1 MIERSPRDV
10 CSSLAHPRAR
20 FSWLAHPRARFD
32 TVFVSTLVLVLLS
45 IAGCVTDMSGVGNGV
60 SDHPV
65 DVDPGDEVDDSEN
78 DDDPSLSRDAS
89 SAPTRDAAVVD
100 AGPPRRVDA
109 AVVPG
114 DASSAAD
121 AGRTSGSAD
130 AGRSDAGRT
139 DDDAGSPA
147 PARDAGVPLL
157 KLRLW
162 IAGDSTVMTYPASD
176 APQEG
181 WGQELGRFF
190 SELVTIN
197 NQALGGRSTRTFMF
211 NNVAC
216 NEQGQ
221 VMFTGGKPSESGTR
235 WERIRNG
242 LVSGDYLLI
251 QFGHNDAGSVCERHV
266 AVPEFQQNLSAM
278 IRVARERG
286 ATPILI
292 TPMSQLSYKDGAFR
306 ATLTDYAAA
315 MKKTANSEG
324 VELVDLN
331 TLSVEF
337 YRNKGYDYVANQVF
351 MPGETTHFQKTGA
364 SALAKLIV
372 EELRHA
378 DSALAPL
385 LK

>member
-1 MIERSPRDV
+1 
-10 CSSLAHPRAR
+10 
-20 FSWLAHPRARFD
+20 
-32 TVFVSTLVLVLLS
+32 VLLLLS
-45 IAGCVTDMSGVGNGV
+45 IAGCLTDMGGVGNGV
-60 SDHPV
+60 SDQPV
-65 DVDPGDEVDDSEN
+65 DVGPEDDADDPDQT
-78 DDDPSLSRDAS
+78 DDDRTVARDAS
-89 SAPTRDAAVVD
+89 TSGTRRDAAVGD
-100 AGPPRRVDA
+100 AGPARRVDA
-109 AVVPG
+109 AVVG
-114 DASSAAD
+114 DASATTD
-121 AGRTSGSAD
+121 AGRTDGSAD

-139 DDDAGSPA
+139 DPSAHDAGSPT
-147 PARDAGVPLL
+147 PGRDAGAALT

-190 SELVTIN
+190 SALVTVN

-211 NNVAC
+211 NNAVC
-216 NEQGQ
+216 NDEGELA
-221 VMFTGGKPSESGTR
+221 FTGGKPSETGTR

-242 LVSGDYLLI
+242 MLAGDYLLI
-251 QFGHNDAGSVCERHV
+251 QFGHNDAGNVCERHTGL
-266 AVPEFQQNLSAM
+266 PEFQENLGTM

-292 TPMSQLSYKDGAFR
+292 TPMSQLSYKDGTFK
-306 ATLTDYAAA
+306 ATLTNYAAA
-315 MKKTANSEG
+315 MKKSADSRG

-331 TLSVEF
+331 TLSVEY

-364 SALAKLIV
+364 IALAQLIA

-378 DSALAPL
+378 NSALAPY

>member
-1 MIERSPRDV
+1 MTERSPRDARTPLFV
-10 CSSLAHPRAR
+10 ARLSVLA
-20 FSWLAHPRARFD
+20 
-32 TVFVSTLVLVLLS
+32 LLT
-45 IAGCVTDMSGVGNGV
+45 IVGCMTDMGGVGNGV
-60 SDHPV
+60 SDDPV
-65 DVDPGDEVDDSEN
+65 DVDPTDEADDLAQ
-78 DDDPSLSRDAS
+78 DDDETSAPGGDAATTPARDA
-89 SAPTRDAAVVD
+89 TVVD
-100 AGPPRRVDA
+100 AGPRVRVDA
-109 AVVPG
+109 AVRD
-114 DASSAAD
+114 DASAAPD
-121 AGRTSGSAD
+121 AGQGPG
-130 AGRSDAGRT
+130 GRDAGRT
-139 DDDAGSPA
+139 DAGRTDAGRTDPGDEDA
-147 PARDAGVPLL
+147 GTVLPVRDAGVPLA

-190 SELVTIN
+190 SEQVTIN

-221 VMFTGGKPSESGTR
+221 VVFNGGKPSEAGTR

-242 LVSGDYLLI
+242 MVKGDYLLI
-251 QFGHNDAGSVCERHV
+251 QFGHNDAGNVCERHV
-266 AVPEFQQNLSAM
+266 ELPEFQQNLSVM
-278 IRVARERG
+278 VRVARERG

-306 ATLTDYAAA
+306 ATLTNYASA
-315 MKKTANSEG
+315 MKKTADSEQ

-331 TLSVEF
+331 TLSVEY
-337 YRNKGYDYVANQVF
+337 YRSKGHDYVVNQVF

-364 SALAKLIV
+364 TALAKLIAD
-372 EELRHA
+372 ELRRA
-378 DSALAPL
+378 DSALAPY

>member
-1 MIERSPRDV
+1 MRQRTLRDV
-10 CSSLAHPRAR
+10 R
-20 FSWLAHPRARFD
+20 
-32 TVFVSTLVLVLLS
+32 TLLWSAGVLVLSS
-45 IAGCVTDMSGVGNGV
+45 IVGCVTDMSGVGNGV

-65 DVDPGDEVDDSEN
+65 GVDPVDEGDDPDRDDDDSLQ
-78 DDDPSLSRDAS
+78 PSDAS
-89 SAPTRDAAVVD
+89 TTSTRDAAVVD
-100 AGPPRRVDA
+100 AGPPKRVDA
-109 AVVPG
+109 AVSVR
-114 DASSAAD
+114 DASAPPDARAPDAA
-121 AGRTSGSAD
+121 
-130 AGRSDAGRT
+130 RSDAGRT
-139 DDDAGSPA
+139 DPKNDDAGSPT
-147 PARDAGVPLL
+147 PVRDAGTPLL
-157 KLRLW
+157 ALKVW

-181 WGQELGRFF
+181 WGQEIGRFF
-190 SELVTIN
+190 SEQVTVN

-216 NEQGQ
+216 NDQGQ
-221 VMFTGGKPSESGTR
+221 VIFSGGKPNESGTR

-242 LVSGDYLLI
+242 LAIGDYLLI

-266 AVPEFQQNLSAM
+266 GVPEFQQNLSTM

-306 ATLTDYAAA
+306 ATLTNYAAA
-315 MKKTANSEG
+315 MKKTADSEG

-331 TLSVEF
+331 TLSVEY
-337 YRNKGYDYVANQVF
+337 YRSKGYDYVANQVF

-364 SALAKLIV
+364 IALAKLIV

-378 DSALAPL
+378 DSGLAPHL
-385 LK
+385 E